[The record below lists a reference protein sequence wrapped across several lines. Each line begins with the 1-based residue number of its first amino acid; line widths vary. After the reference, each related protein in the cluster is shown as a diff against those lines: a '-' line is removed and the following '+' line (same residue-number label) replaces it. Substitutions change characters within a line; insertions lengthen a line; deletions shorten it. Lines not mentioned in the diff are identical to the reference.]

1 MILKIVVEAKQKVAV
16 GVVTRA
22 EAVGY
27 TTPAQVSSA
36 MEKLKCANSGAGQL
50 SLGCELSESDKDLVI
65 VVADMRD
72 AGSSMKDAFDTKK
85 KEDGSG
91 YVNEVTVDLFI
102 AMLPK
107 K

>member
-1 MILKIVVEAKQKVAV
+1 MILKIVVEAKQKVAI
-16 GVVTRA
+16 GVLTRA

-36 MEKLKCANSGAGQL
+36 MEKLKCANSGTGQL
-50 SLGCELSESDKDLVI
+50 SLGCDLSESDKDMVI

-85 KEDGSG
+85 KDDGSG
-91 YVNEVTVDLFI
+91 YANEVTVDLFI
-102 AMLPK
+102 AMPAK